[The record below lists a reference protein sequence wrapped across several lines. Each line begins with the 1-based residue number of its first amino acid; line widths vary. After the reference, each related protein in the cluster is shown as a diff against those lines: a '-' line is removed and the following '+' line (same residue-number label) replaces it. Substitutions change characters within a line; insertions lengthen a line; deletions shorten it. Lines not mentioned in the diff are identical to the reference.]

1 MAQESASR
9 NGSPQRSSPGFPL
22 PPVSGRSR
30 PDPDGAYGVLRGEYD
45 FEKLQAFFARR
56 PWEVAGRFG
65 SFLTA
70 VARVAQAWT
79 SQETWPAEQR
89 TRGAV
94 LRNALSN
101 LGAVS
106 VKCGQTLAERP
117 DLIGEEAASALKSLQ
132 GNNQPFPSEQAFQM
146 IAEDLGWSGPL
157 APGCSFRSS
166 QAGPT
171 LFAEISSKPVAAASL
186 AQVYFARSHDGR
198 EMAIKVQRP
207 GLLRQVALDMFVL
220 RLTLD
225 YVSRSWGTLADLGLI
240 ADEVGAG
247 VFRELDCHGEAAN
260 AAEFERRLS
269 FLGFVRTPRW
279 YPDYTG
285 PQGTA
290 RVLAMQWVRGR
301 KLDALPPPLQRR
313 FVDMA
318 VEASVA
324 QLIRTGFVHADPHA
338 GNLLYGDDDNLVYL
352 DFGLMCTVEPHIM
365 EAFASGVCHLLAGD
379 WMALALDFQD
389 CGLVPPEFQAR
400 NPTTGEYGP
409 CTHAYFAEGIRQAIS
424 GEADGMTRFGAL
436 ATGLGGASNVFRFLC
451 PPFIILLCRTF
462 LTLEGMANIVDPNF
476 SIYSSALPYAVRRA
490 LSPETAK
497 GEAVL
502 RSALLTDSGAFRWSR
517 LNQVLDQL
525 ESLSQ
530 KSTSGENGS
539 AEAAPAAPVVA
550 PPGGSSGGMSTV
562 TGLLGAPEGAA
573 LRRVAY
579 DADSLSLAMHL
590 TGAQGRPLR
599 RAGERTL
606 AAIIQDWHLGRQAT
620 EQLQS
625 HARAAAA
632 KREAARQRTA
642 LRVIL
647 VSHIS
652 RLLRS
657 GLPGLLAFGALIFV
671 GARVSLAAAMRASSA
686 VAVAWLVSK
695 LPWLAAWRQRR
706 GKTDAEE
713 SVPVAP

>member
-1 MAQESASR
+1 M
-9 NGSPQRSSPGFPL
+9 
-22 PPVSGRSR
+22 
-30 PDPDGAYGVLRGEYD
+30 YGVLRGEYD
-45 FEKLQAFFARR
+45 FNKLQAFFARR

-65 SFLTA
+65 AFLAA
-70 VARVAQAWT
+70 VARVSQAWT
-79 SQETWPAEQR
+79 SQETWPPEQR
-89 TRGAV
+89 TREAV
-94 LRNALSN
+94 LRNALSS

-117 DLIGEEAASALKSLQ
+117 DLIGDEAASALKSLQ

-146 IAEDLGWSGPL
+146 IAEDLGWGGPL
-157 APGCSFRSS
+157 APGCSFRSN
-166 QAGPT
+166 QQGPT

-220 RLTLD
+220 RLTLA

-260 AAEFERRLS
+260 AAEFERRLA

-285 PQGTA
+285 PADTA

-338 GNLLYGDDDNLVYL
+338 GNLLYGDDDCLVYL

-389 CGLVPPEFQAR
+389 CGLVPPDFQAR

-517 LNQVLDQL
+517 LNEVLDQL

-530 KSTSGENGS
+530 KASPGEDGS
-539 AEAAPAAPVVA
+539 AEAEPAPVVA
-550 PPGGSSGGMSTV
+550 ASPSGGISTV

-579 DADSLSLAMHL
+579 DADSLSLALHL
-590 TGAQGRPLR
+590 TGSQGRPLR

-606 AAIIQDWHLGRQAT
+606 AAIIQDWHLGRQVT
-620 EQLQS
+620 EQLHS
-625 HARAAAA
+625 HARADAA

-647 VSHIS
+647 VSHVN

-671 GARVSLAAAMRASSA
+671 GARVSLVAAMRASSA

-695 LPWLAAWRQRR
+695 LPWLAAWRRRR
-706 GKTDAEE
+706 GAPDAEAQE
-713 SVPVAP
+713 TVQVATP